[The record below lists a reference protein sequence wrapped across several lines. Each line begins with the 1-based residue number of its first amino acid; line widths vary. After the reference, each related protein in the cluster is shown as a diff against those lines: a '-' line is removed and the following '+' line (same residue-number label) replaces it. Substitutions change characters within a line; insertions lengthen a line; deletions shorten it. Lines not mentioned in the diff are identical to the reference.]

1 MTQGERGTRVP
12 APAPARDHLAR
23 SGPPDRTLKLV
34 AASGG
39 ALVVLTGLSVI
50 LGWIIGEPGLARIA
64 PGLVTMK
71 FSTALCL
78 VVVGLADVTLA
89 IPAMQGP
96 WTERLVRVG
105 AGLVSLLAVTTLVE
119 DVFGFAL
126 AVDNPFGLDPGDAF
140 TPVPGRM
147 AQMTA
152 VSLIGLCI
160 ALVLC
165 LRGSARASQT
175 AAVVVMAVGFTALIG
190 YAYGVRS
197 LYRFGPLDNMAVN
210 TATAVVVAGLATLL
224 LRPGSGLMAVLRGD
238 TAGGVLLRRVLPWV
252 VAAPIV
258 AGGAI
263 VFGLR
268 RDWYDGPVALSVF
281 VAVSTT
287 AGALVVWIQGESLS
301 DVDLRRESAEGA
313 LAELRDALAAREKA
327 EAELAAANADLSEF
341 AAVAAHDLRSPLA
354 TVQMQIEILQSLVRD
369 DPSDP
374 DVLLISGRIEKTAAR
389 GVELIDD
396 LLTYAGIGRAELD
409 VEEVDLTGLA
419 RRVAVEQVEAIGRP
433 ASCDVRPLP
442 PVCGDQ
448 QLLSQLLGNLIGN
461 AIKYVPSDRTPSI
474 VVDAVEAP
482 TGRDFVLRVTDNG
495 SGFDGDE
502 HDQVFDMFRR
512 GRAGVGHAGTGIGLA
527 ICRRVAEQH
536 GGRIWIEPMQS
547 GGRICVR
554 LPRWRGGT

>member
-1 MTQGERGTRVP
+1 MTQGERGTR
-12 APAPARDHLAR
+12 APSADAAEGLRASDARDR
-23 SGPPDRTLKLV
+23 SLSLV
-34 AASGG
+34 AAAGG

-50 LGWIIGEPGLARIA
+50 LGWVIGAPGLARIA

-78 VVVGLADVTLA
+78 VVVGLAVTALA
-89 IPAMQGP
+89 IPTVQGV
-96 WTERLVRVG
+96 WTHRLVRAGV
-105 AGLVSLLAVTTLVE
+105 GLVSLLAATTLVE
-119 DVFGFAL
+119 DVFGFTL
-126 AVDNPFGLDPGDAF
+126 FVDNPFGFDPGDAY

-152 VSLIGLCI
+152 VSLIGLCV

-165 LRGSARASQT
+165 LRGSVRASQT
-175 AAVVVMAVGFTALIG
+175 IAVVVVAVGFTALIG

-197 LYRFGPLDNMAVN
+197 LYRFGPLNNMAVN
-210 TATAVVVAGLATLL
+210 TASAVVVAGLATLL
-224 LRPGSGLMAVLRGD
+224 LRPGSGLVAVLRGD

-252 VAAPIV
+252 LVAPNV

-268 RDWYDGPVALSVF
+268 RDWYDGPVALSMF
-281 VAVSTT
+281 VAISAT
-287 AGALVVWIQGESLS
+287 AGALVVWIQGERLS
-301 DVDLRRESAEGA
+301 DVDLRRVSAEGA

-341 AAVAAHDLRSPLA
+341 AAIAAHDLRSPLA
-354 TVQMQIEILQSLVRD
+354 TVQMQIEILQSLVRE
-369 DPSDP
+369 DPSQP

-396 LLTYAGIGRAELD
+396 LLAYAGIGRAGLD
-409 VEEVDLTGLA
+409 VEPGDLTRLA
-419 RRVAVEQVEAIGRP
+419 RRIADEQIEAIGRP
-433 ASCDVRPLP
+433 ARCEVRPLP
-442 PVCGDQ
+442 TVAGDK

-461 AIKYVPSDRTPSI
+461 AIKYVPSDRTPSV
-474 VVDAVEAP
+474 VVDAVDGP
-482 TGRDFVLRVTDNG
+482 TDRDFVLRVTDNG
-495 SGFDGDE
+495 AGFDGDE

-536 GGRIWIEPMQS
+536 GGRIWIEPLPA
-547 GGRICVR
+547 GGRVCVQ
-554 LPRWRGGT
+554 LPRWRGTA